1 MGTSRSNMKRQ
12 LSCLPCF
19 CSASA
24 SAYAAEARADAC
36 EDTSSRIHTSESLA
50 HGRWEMGGNTVPVET
65 TCVLSVFDLLTA
77 MSDAASEV

>member
-19 CSASA
+19 C
-24 SAYAAEARADAC
+24 
-36 EDTSSRIHTSESLA
+36 SESLA